1 MAIKLSNNQTIVAKG
16 GVFQCNVSKSI
27 DLLIFDAMQQ
37 VRLCKERPDSSR
49 YSKKYLKL
57 KQIILQK
64 KISKTGL
71 KV

>member
-1 MAIKLSNNQTIVAKG
+1 MVAKG

-37 VRLCKERPDSSR
+37 VRLCNERPDSSG
-49 YSKKYLKL
+49 YSKKYLTL